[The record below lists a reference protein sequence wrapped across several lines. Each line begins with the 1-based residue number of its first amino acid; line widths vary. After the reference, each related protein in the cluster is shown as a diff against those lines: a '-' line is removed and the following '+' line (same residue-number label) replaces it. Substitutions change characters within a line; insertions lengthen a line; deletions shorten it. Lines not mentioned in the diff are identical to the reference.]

1 VFINRRDEIE
11 PLLHEAFFTDEQAR
25 SAYRA
30 LATTE
35 SIRAALEQ
43 TDRWT
48 AELLLQ
54 LVAQDSDA
62 EPEDVLDL
70 LIRSAA
76 NRELAE
82 LGAQAQLAADPLV
95 YAADMGWVKLRLEEL
110 REPATSEE
118 ARAQLVAWLTQQPEE
133 QE

>member
-1 VFINRRDEIE
+1 
-11 PLLHEAFFTDEQAR
+11 
-25 SAYRA
+25 
-30 LATTE
+30 
-35 SIRAALEQ
+35 
-43 TDRWT
+43 
-48 AELLLQ
+48 

-82 LGAQAQLAADPLV
+82 LAAQAQLAEDPLV

-118 ARAQLVAWLTQQPEE
+118 ARAQLVTWLTQQPEE